1 MTRGGWTA
9 LALPSVRRGHLETAL
24 RDRGT
29 SWESASHVTATT
41 TLAAAIRRRGQVG
54 LPLATLL
61 DLVLLP
67 SLSGGMALPLAG
79 FPGPDTLREGGEKE
93 YGAARVAWQG
103 EASGRR
109 LRTGI
114 RFDDSLRGFVREEE
128 PGRIG
133 RALLASRRT
142 LATTV
147 HTLVASGVS
156 PDGLRPADE
165 VAAAAARAWARA
177 EREIEWLGDPRENLW
192 LDLDDVEAGSTA
204 EARDLVDRVRAAL
217 DTAFG
222 PVPGRRTIVHHGFY
236 FYSPAQWAMFQVLNR
251 VPGVDQVFV
260 VHDDG
265 DNPAFATWRHYF
277 RSDLGMPVPERVDVD
292 DVPTPAAVAFRSA
305 LKGLPVVPPP
315 GLKVVECRTPSDLVR
330 LWTHRSAHVTKPG
343 EGDSGG
349 DLSRYAASA
358 EQVERY
364 VQRLGRIGGFTKPTL
379 AQLPVGSFLL
389 AVHRCI
395 VSRPGEPPGVRID
408 AGALLDVV
416 GSGYLDV
423 ADDLA
428 VTAPL
433 VRRVLPYFADC
444 SSGEEWVER
453 AELLVTTVG
462 DRVSPLGARDPHD
475 SDVDRI
481 AAAVSNPTRLVPW
494 ADLSLEEAERVGVAV
509 VRLVKL
515 VEEVGSRERV
525 RLGDHLRLVHGRLQ
539 RALRVL
545 PEQERR
551 ELEAKLRGF
560 GVLLEEEID
569 VEGLVDVVTMLVGR
583 TADLDPGTHP
593 DDDPAA
599 TSVKQLRGLDAVGLD
614 RLDHDLQLANLA
626 EDVFPS
632 SSRVVGWPF
641 TLDDLREAG
650 DEAAEP
656 VTIDLLATRSA
667 TASLSDL
674 YLFWLALDGVE
685 EGREVTLSW
694 VSETDGDHRRLSPV
708 VGLLTEPD
716 FWSKPVVQ
724 LAGGIAVTQAQ
735 GPADLPA
742 TSRWLE
748 PTDHEVDDDDVEG
761 AIDSLDAR
769 AVAASYACPRR
780 FAIQWGLGPS
790 ASFGAEHLQG
800 MLYGNVHNA
809 LVRDSHVANS
819 FEAFAV
825 TGPLWPHLTAGQRAS
840 SLERA
845 PVKPSGRSADASWVM
860 SLGGK
865 RSGTDRLDNAYEA
878 ARSKVPPD
886 GDVVA
891 PAGTTFLPLGVDQED
906 AEACSKCPVQSRCAQ
921 WRDPRDSK
929 G

>member
-9 LALPSVRRGHLETAL
+9 LALPSVRRVHLETAL
-24 RDRGT
+24 RDRGL
-29 SWESASHVTATT
+29 SWESASHMTATT
-41 TLAAAIRRRGQVG
+41 TLAAAIRARGHVG

-61 DLVLLP
+61 DLVVLP
-67 SLSGGMALPLAG
+67 SLSGGMDLPIAG
-79 FPGPDTLREGGEKE
+79 FPGPDTLRDGGEKA
-93 YGAARVAWQG
+93 YRKARVSWQG

-109 LRTGI
+109 LLTGI

-128 PGRIG
+128 PGRVG

-156 PDGLRPADE
+156 PGGLRPTDE
-165 VAAAAARAWARA
+165 VAAAAARAWDRA
-177 EREIEWLGDPRENLW
+177 EQEIEWLGDPRENLW
-192 LDLDDVEAGSTA
+192 LDLDDVEAGSTS

-236 FYSPAQWAMFQVLNR
+236 FYSPAQWAMFQVLSR

-277 RSDLGMPVPERVDVD
+277 RSDLGMPVPERVDVAD
-292 DVPTPAAVAFRSA
+292 DPTPAASTFRSA
-305 LKGLPVVPPP
+305 LQGLPILPPQ

-330 LWTHRSAHVTKPG
+330 LWTDRSSTTQASEGTAG
-343 EGDSGG
+343 EDRT
-349 DLSRYAASA
+349 RYAASA
-358 EQVERY
+358 EQVARY
-364 VQRLGRIGGFTKPTL
+364 LQRLGRVGGSAKPTL

-395 VSRPGEPPGVRID
+395 VSRPGQAPAVQID

-416 GSGYLDV
+416 ASGYLDV

-453 AELLVTTVG
+453 AQLLATTVR
-462 DRVSPLGARDPHD
+462 DRVAPLGARDLHD
-475 SDVDRI
+475 SDIARI
-481 AAAVSNPTRLVPW
+481 TAAAGNPTRLVPW
-494 ADLSLEEAERVGVAV
+494 ADLSLDEAERVAVAV
-509 VRLVKL
+509 LRLVKL

-525 RLGDHLRLVHGRLQ
+525 RLGDHLRLVRHRLQ
-539 RALRVL
+539 RALGAL
-545 PEQERR
+545 PEPERQ
-551 ELEAKLRGF
+551 ELEARLRGF
-560 GVLLEEEID
+560 GVLPDEEID
-569 VEGLVDVVTMLVGR
+569 VEGLVDVVAMLVGR

-593 DDDPAA
+593 DDDPAMTA
-599 TSVKQLRGLDAVGLD
+599 VKQLRGLDALGLE
-614 RLDHDLQLANLA
+614 RVDHDLHLANLA

-632 SSRVVGWPF
+632 SGRVVGWPF
-641 TLDDLREAG
+641 TVDDLRAAG

-656 VTIDLLATRSA
+656 VTVDLLGTRAA

-685 EGREVTLSW
+685 AGREVTLSW
-694 VSETDGDHRRLSPV
+694 VSETDGDHRRLSPI
-708 VGLLTEPD
+708 VGLLTRPD
-716 FWSKPVVQ
+716 FWSAPVVA
-724 LAGGIAVTQAQ
+724 LAGGVEVTVAQ

-742 TSRWLE
+742 TARWLA
-748 PTDHEVDDDDVEG
+748 PTDREVDDDDTED

-769 AVAASYACPRR
+769 ATAAAYACPRR

-790 ASFGAEHLQG
+790 AAFGPDYLQG
-800 MLYGNVHNA
+800 MLYGSVLNG
-809 LVRDSHVANS
+809 LIRDSRIANGI
-819 FEAFAV
+819 EAFAV
-825 TGPLWPHLTAGQRAS
+825 AGSLWPQMTSGQRAS
-840 SLERA
+840 SLERT
-845 PVKPSGRSADASWVM
+845 PVKPSGRSADPTWALT
-860 SLGGK
+860 LGGK
-865 RSGTDRLDNAYEA
+865 RDGTGRLDKAYEA
-878 ARSKVPPD
+878 ARTKVPPE

-891 PAGTTFLPLGVDQED
+891 PAGATFLPLGIDQDD
-906 AEACSKCPVQSRCAQ
+906 ADVCSRCPVQARCAQ
-921 WRDPRDSK
+921 WRDPRNSK
-929 G
+929 R